1 MKDTRTSATEET
13 TTDNKT
19 TGALTDATGTPQ
31 VEKSNPKPNALGRA
45 WQFLKT
51 AWGEHSYIFVFLVVL
66 AVYAFTI
73 TYNGKSFS
81 AGHISAILSSQNTVV
96 VGTMAIGMALVI
108 ITGQIDLSIGSSM
121 VLCTGVTVVVFNVTN
136 SIILTVLAA
145 LGSGLVCG
153 AVNGLLAAYVKIP
166 PFIVTLGTMLIYR
179 SLTLWA
185 VRATP
190 REITGSGSSQFSLKS
205 DNSAY
210 QALRMNFGTSSL
222 KLGGFSIPY
231 VSMLFLACLILFVF
245 IATSTKYG
253 KAVYAVGSNE
263 KAARLSG
270 INVQWIKA
278 SVFMVTGLLVGVA
291 SIIQASKVGNITPA
305 SSGRS
310 YEMYAIAAVV
320 LGGIAMSGGRGNIL
334 GVLFG
339 ALSYAAIDFIIV
351 SIPALSADIQDTFQG
366 LVLILVI
373 MVQTA
378 GPVLRERFR
387 RGPKAVAAT
396 V

>member
-1 MKDTRTSATEET
+1 MGEPKDVGFVPADIDAELV
-13 TTDNKT
+13 TDDV
-19 TGALTDATGTPQ
+19 DAP
-31 VEKSNPKPNALGRA
+31 EPKSSWRQTASST
-45 WQFLKT
+45 WQFVKSSWT
-51 AWGEHSYIFVFLVVL
+51 NHSYIFVFVVVVI
-66 AVYAFTI
+66 VYAIST
-73 TYNGKSFS
+73 TMNGKKFNT
-81 AGHISAILSSQNTVV
+81 GHISSILSSQNTVI

-108 ITGQIDLSIGSSM
+108 ITGQIDLSIGSAL
-121 VLCTGVTVVVFNVTN
+121 VLTTGVTIVVFNVTN
-136 SIILTVLAA
+136 SIPLMILAA
-145 LGSGLVCG
+145 LGAGAVCG
-153 AVNGLLAAYVKIP
+153 AINGFLAAYVRIP

-179 SLTLWA
+179 SITLWA
-185 VRATP
+185 VRAIP
-190 REITGSGSSQFSLKS
+190 REVTGSGSSQFSMLS
-205 DNSAY
+205 SNSSY
-210 QALRMNFGTSSL
+210 QAMRMTFGTS
-222 KLGGFSIPY
+222 KLTIGGFEFPY
-231 VSMLFLACLILFVF
+231 VTMLFLACLILFVF
-245 IATSTKYG
+245 ISKSTKYG

-270 INVQWIKA
+270 VNTQWIKA
-278 SVFMVTGLLVGVA
+278 SVFIVTGLLVGVA

-339 ALSYAAIDFIIV
+339 ALSYATINFIIV

-378 GPVLRERFR
+378 GPAIRERFR
-387 RGPKAVAAT
+387 GRAKAVDAT
-396 V
+396 